1 MYNIDMFD
9 TKKWK
14 MEWDLSIYYKSPK
27 DPQIE
32 KDVAEAE
39 QKIADF
45 VKKYTKNKAYLEKP
59 KALAEMFK
67 EEEKISLL
75 KGLNK
80 PLRYFYALIDSGKAT
95 PDVYKKDALITE
107 RLQKAGN
114 LMLPITLALGKI
126 PASKQK
132 EFLYSNELKD
142 YKYYLEQ
149 YFESAKH
156 QLTEP
161 EEKIITLKNNPASSM
176 WVDGLS
182 KALQKKTVILN
193 GKKISLGEASYKM
206 FDLPTKQRRALY
218 KDIMTEIMSLADY
231 AEGELNAIITNKKIS
246 DELRGYKNSYDR
258 PFFGHEMEPE
268 SVLKFTELVTKNFKI
283 AHRFYKIKSKIL
295 KLSDFSYEDRG
306 AKIGKI
312 NKKFPFNE
320 AALLLCNTLEKV
332 DPYFSKTVDE
342 FLKNGQVDVY
352 PREKKRGG
360 AYQNDSPV
368 MPTMVFLNHVDT
380 FDSLNTLAHE
390 FGHAFHSKL
399 AKEKQPLHYQ
409 GYSLAVAETASTLFE
424 NFTFKEIVS
433 KLSDKEKIIALHD
446 KIDGKIATIFRQVA
460 AFNFELE
467 LHDKIRKEGHLSHE
481 ELAKLMTKH
490 LKSYC
495 GPAMKV
501 TDHNGYTFVNWSHFR
516 SPFYV
521 YTYAFGE
528 LISDSLF
535 ARYEEDPKFIEK
547 IKDLL
552 AAGASMSPK
561 DIFKKYADIN
571 INDMSFFEKGLK
583 KIELDIIELEKLVK

>member
-1 MYNIDMFD
+1 MWSMKEA
-9 TKKWK
+9 KKWK
-14 MEWDLSIYYKSPK
+14 KEWDLSIYYKNPK

-32 KDVAEAE
+32 KDVLEAE
-39 QKIADF
+39 QKIAEF
-45 VKKYTKNKAYLEKP
+45 VKKYTKNKAYLESP
-59 KALAEMFK
+59 KALSEMFK
-67 EEEKISLL
+67 EDQKIGLL

-80 PLRYFYALIDSGKAT
+80 PLLYFAYLIDSGKAT
-95 PDVYKKDALITE
+95 PDVYKKEALITE
-107 RLQKAGN
+107 RIKKAGN

-132 EFLYSNELKD
+132 EFLSSPELAD

-161 EEKIITLKNNPASSM
+161 EEKIISLKNGPASSM
-176 WVDGLS
+176 WSEGLS
-182 KALQKKTVILN
+182 KAIQKRTVTLD
-193 GKKISLGEASYKM
+193 GKKISLGEASSKM
-206 FDLPTKQRRALY
+206 HELPTKKRRALY
-218 KDIMTEIMSLADY
+218 KDIMTELLALADY
-231 AEGELNAIITNKKIS
+231 AEGELNAVITNKKIS
-246 DELRGYKNSYDR
+246 DELRGYKNAYDR
-258 PFFGHEMEPE
+258 PFFGHEMEAGT
-268 SVLKFTELVTKNFKI
+268 VLKFAELVTKNFKI
-283 AHRFYKIKSKIL
+283 AHRFYKVKAKIL

-312 NKKFPFNE
+312 NKKFPFDE
-320 AALLLCNTLEKV
+320 AAKFLCDTLEKV
-332 DPYFSKTVDE
+332 DPYFSNTVDE

-360 AYQNDSPV
+360 AYQSHNAL

-380 FDSLNTLAHE
+380 LDSLNTLSHE

-399 AKEKQPLHYQ
+399 AQEKQPVHYQ
-409 GYSLAVAETASTLFE
+409 GYSTAVAETASTLFE
-424 NFTFKEIVS
+424 NFTFKEVVS

-446 KIDGKIATIFRQVA
+446 KIEGKVATIFRQIA

-467 LHDKIRKEGHLSHE
+467 LHEKIRNEGQLSHE
-481 ELAKLMTKH
+481 ELAKLMSKH

-501 TDHNGYTFVNWSHFR
+501 TDYNGYTFVNWSHFR

-552 AAGASMSPK
+552 GAGSSMSPK
-561 DIFKKYADIN
+561 DIFKKHSGID

-583 KIELDIIELEKLVK
+583 KIENDIIQLEKLVR

>member
-1 MYNIDMFD
+1 MLD

-14 MEWDLSIYYKSPK
+14 TEWDLSIYYKSPK

-39 QKIADF
+39 KIIANF
-45 VKKYTKNKAYLEKP
+45 VKKYTKNKDYLENP
-59 KALAEMFK
+59 KALATMFK

-126 PASKQK
+126 SPKKQK
-132 EFLYSNELKD
+132 EFLKSTELAD
-142 YKYYLEQ
+142 HKYYLEQ

-156 QLTEP
+156 NLTEA
-161 EEKIITLKNNPASSM
+161 EEKIMSLKSMPASGM
-176 WVDGLS
+176 WTDGLS
-182 KALQKKTVILN
+182 KALQKKTVELN
-193 GKKISLGEASYKM
+193 GKKISLGEATYKM
-206 FDLPTKQRRALY
+206 FELPTKQRRALY
-218 KDIMTEIMSLADY
+218 KDIMKELLSLADY
-231 AEGELNAIITNKKIS
+231 AEGELNAVITNKKIN

-258 PFFGHEMEPE
+258 PLFGHEMDSET
-268 SVLKFTELVTKNFKI
+268 VLKFTQLVTKNFKI
-283 AHRFYKIKSKIL
+283 AHRFYKVKAKIL
-295 KLSDFSYEDRG
+295 KLDDFSYEDRG

-332 DPYFSKTVDE
+332 DPYFSKTVDK
-342 FLKNGQVDVY
+342 FLKNGQVDVF

-360 AYQNDSPV
+360 AYENENAL
-368 MPTMVFLNHVDT
+368 MPTMIFLNHVDT

-390 FGHAFHSKL
+390 FGHAFHSEL

-409 GYSLAVAETASTLFE
+409 GFSLAVAETASTLFE
-424 NFTFKEIVS
+424 NFTFKEVVS

-446 KIDGKIATIFRQVA
+446 KIEGKIASIFRQVA

-467 LHDKIRKEGHLSHE
+467 LHEKIRKEGQMSHE
-481 ELAKLMTKH
+481 EIANLMTKH

-495 GPAMKV
+495 GPAMKI
-501 TDHNGYTFVNWSHFR
+501 TDYNGYTFVNWSHFR

-535 ARYEEDPKFIEK
+535 AKYEENPKFIEK

-552 AAGASMSPK
+552 SAGCSMSPK
-561 DIFKKYADIN
+561 DIFKKYADID

-583 KIELDIIELEKLVK
+583 KIEKDIVELEKLVK